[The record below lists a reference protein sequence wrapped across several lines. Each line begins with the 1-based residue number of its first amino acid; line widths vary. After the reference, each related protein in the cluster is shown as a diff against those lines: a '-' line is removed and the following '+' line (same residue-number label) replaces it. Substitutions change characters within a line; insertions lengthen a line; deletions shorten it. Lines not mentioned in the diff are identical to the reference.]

1 MWQVR
6 IRIRHRSNFEHF
18 QQIQNSTN
26 VLSALLSNANL
37 WKNLCCSLTD
47 FIRTES
53 RARECRQ
60 TSKFNLS
67 HKLQLL
73 NVQHNFCSVM
83 CYTVLIWTL
92 ILLTL
97 GNKILLQSFNWPKPV
112 YYGPTDKINASIR
125 IRQILKV
132 KILIRRMWIF
142 TIFVTSLPE
151 TCTESNLIVA
161 VYSAFLLLAH
171 QICWLKQ
178 VLLSYYL
185 CVCVCLSVCLQYIWK
200 QKFTYS

>member
-92 ILLTL
+92 IFLTL
-97 GNKILLQSFNWPKPV
+97 ENYNHLIDLNQCITFQLIK
-112 YYGPTDKINASIR
+112 NASIR
-125 IRQILKV
+125 IRIWRFLKV
-132 KILIRRMWIF
+132 KIRIQQMRVLSSL
-142 TIFVTSLPE
+142 VTSLSLIHE
-151 TCTESNLIVA
+151 TKL
-161 VYSAFLLLAH
+161 
-171 QICWLKQ
+171 
-178 VLLSYYL
+178 
-185 CVCVCLSVCLQYIWK
+185 
-200 QKFTYS
+200 